1 MDMNRI
7 TRVIMTF
14 GLLLSVSACGS
25 SSPVRYYSLDV
36 LETGYDRDSEESI
49 GFGVGPLRTPDY
61 LTRSRIVTRGSN
73 SEVVVDDFHR
83 WVEPVDDAIYRIVAS
98 NLDSLLD
105 DAVVVA
111 FPYAHLK
118 ELRYRVVGRVD
129 QFDADKGGSVV
140 LLVQWG
146 ILMADSEF
154 MVSPK
159 RARYETRASNP
170 DDYGSIARA
179 MSEAL
184 AEFSR
189 DIAREFEAAA
199 P

>member
-1 MDMNRI
+1 MNRI
-7 TRVIMTF
+7 SRLITVAS
-14 GLLLSVSACGS
+14 LLLALGGCGS
-25 SSPVRYYSLDV
+25 SAPVRYYSMDV
-36 LETGYDRDSEESI
+36 LETGYHRDSEESV

-61 LTRSRIVTRGSN
+61 LTRARIVTRGSN
-73 SEVVVDDFHR
+73 SEVIVDDFHR
-83 WVEPVDDAIYRIVAS
+83 WIEPVDDAIYRIVAA
-98 NLDSLLD
+98 NLDSLID
-105 DAVVVA
+105 DVVVVA
-111 FPYAHLK
+111 FPYSHIK

-129 QFDADKGGSVV
+129 QFDANQSGSVV

-146 ILMADSEF
+146 ILTEDSEF

-170 DDYGSIARA
+170 DDYGSIASA

-189 DIAREFEAAA
+189 DIVREFEAAV